1 MSLATTLLI
10 TIVKHIFQID
20 IQSIFYLLTA
30 FKMVTHQ
37 LALLALLATLAG
49 HVTTVNAGNSLG
61 IHKYLVDCLDYAKAS
76 IGSPGEK
83 SPEMQRNKGTF
94 WSATEVLDMA
104 AAVNRPADKDG
115 WNGECGVAFYYDDM
129 ARRLKSLQLKKEA
142 VATYAKPLA
151 IAPVC
156 EGDAKPKADSKYPES
171 SSDGNRFTFEQYRP
185 APEGGTNNDAY
196 FILQ

>member
-104 AAVNRPADKDG
+104 AAATDPRTKMGGMASAASHSTMTI
-115 WNGECGVAFYYDDM
+115 WLVA
-129 ARRLKSLQLKKEA
+129 
-142 VATYAKPLA
+142 
-151 IAPVC
+151 
-156 EGDAKPKADSKYPES
+156 
-171 SSDGNRFTFEQYRP
+171 
-185 APEGGTNNDAY
+185 
-196 FILQ
+196 

>member
-1 MSLATTLLI
+1 MTRLLI
-10 TIVKHIFQID
+10 QVKHIISID
-20 IQSIFYLLTA
+20 THKTSLNHSLYLFT
-30 FKMVTHQ
+30 MVKP
-37 LALLALLATLAG
+37 LAILMLVATLG
-49 HVTTVNAGNSLG
+49 NHVATVNAGNTSG
-61 IHKYLVDCLDYAKAS
+61 MYQYLVECMEYAKAS
-76 IGSPGEK
+76 IGQPSEK
-83 SPEMQRNKGTF
+83 QTPDMQRNKGTF

-104 AAVNRPADKDG
+104 AAVNRPTDKNG

-142 VATYAKPLA
+142 VKTYAKPLA

-156 EGDAKPKADSKYPES
+156 EGDAKPLADSKYPES

-185 APEGGTNNDAY
+185 APEGGTKNDAY